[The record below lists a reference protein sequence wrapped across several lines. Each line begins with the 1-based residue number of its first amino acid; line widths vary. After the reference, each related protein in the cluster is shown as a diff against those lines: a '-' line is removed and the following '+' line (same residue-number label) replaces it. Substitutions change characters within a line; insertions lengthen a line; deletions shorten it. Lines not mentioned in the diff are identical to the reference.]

1 MNMSGYLIHISN
13 HSLNISILF
22 GLIFQGQND
31 IGFLTGCPISTGQH
45 FYISF
50 TDSDFLPDKSFDKE
64 PLCNIKGD

>member
-1 MNMSGYLIHISN
+1 MNMSGYLIHIV
-13 HSLNISILF
+13 
-22 GLIFQGQND
+22 QGKND
-31 IGFLTGCPISTGQH
+31 IGFLTGCPISSGQH